1 MAEKKTRQS
10 LLVTLLD
17 KKNINLEAERQ
28 KAFMARDN
36 ILASFERTHLRD
48 ENGKYRKMIKNKSY
62 VDGSKY
68 DGEFSDEKRHG
79 VGKNI
84 PSL

>member
-1 MAEKKTRQS
+1 MAEKKARQS

-28 KAFMARDN
+28 KAFMARDH

-48 ENGKYRKMIKNKSY
+48 ESGKYKKTIKNKSY

-79 VGKNI
+79 VGK
-84 PSL
+84 